1 MGCTSSRLAVL
12 CGYMSDLSDF
22 DAPKKPWLTAL
33 VPALVIFLAAGAY
46 WAFTSGDGDRNNLEQ
61 VGTPANSGDKLISGK
76 SYYLY
81 ASEIEL
87 YPNNQEG
94 KPWDRGEDGP
104 DIKYQIKWLGNEIFE
119 STVKDDSLLGN
130 WSGLQIDLKW
140 SDLLGKTL
148 SPNEAIQAARI
159 RYETKSS
166 VEIVVKDSDLAK
178 DDLAGNV
185 EIDLKSLRVG
195 KNSREFPKDSK
206 NSVRNIIITV
216 LPIDSTI
223 DDLAQFMRE

>member
-1 MGCTSSRLAVL
+1 
-12 CGYMSDLSDF
+12 MSDLSDF

-33 VPALVIFLAAGAY
+33 IPASVILLAAGAY
-46 WAFTSGDGDRNNLEQ
+46 WAFTSGETNGNNGIEHGIPANTGDR
-61 VGTPANSGDKLISGK
+61 LIPGK

-87 YPNNQEG
+87 YPSNQEG
-94 KPWDRGEDGP
+94 KSWDRGEDGP

-119 STVKDDSLLGN
+119 STVKEDSLLGN

-140 SDLLGKTL
+140 SDLLGKTI

-166 VEIVVKDSDLAK
+166 IEIVIKDSDLAK
-178 DDLAGNV
+178 DDLAGNI

-195 KNSREFPKDSK
+195 KNSRQFPKDGG
-206 NSVRNIIITV
+206 NSVRNLILTL

-223 DDLAQFMRE
+223 EDLAQFMKE

>member
-1 MGCTSSRLAVL
+1 
-12 CGYMSDLSDF
+12 MSDLSDF

-33 VPALVIFLAAGAY
+33 IPASVILLAAGAY
-46 WAFTSGDGDRNNLEQ
+46 WAFTSGETNGNNGIEHGIPANTGDR
-61 VGTPANSGDKLISGK
+61 LIPGK

-87 YPNNQEG
+87 YPSNQEG
-94 KPWDRGEDGP
+94 KSWDRGEDGP

-119 STVKDDSLLGN
+119 STVKEDSLLGN

-140 SDLLGKTL
+140 SDLMGKTI

-159 RYETKSS
+159 RYEIKSS
-166 VEIVVKDSDLAK
+166 IEIVIKDSDLAK
-178 DDLAGNV
+178 DDLAGNI

-195 KNSREFPKDSK
+195 KNSRQFPKDGG
-206 NSVRNIIITV
+206 NSVRNLILTL

-223 DDLAQFMRE
+223 DDLAQFMKE

>member
-1 MGCTSSRLAVL
+1 
-12 CGYMSDLSDF
+12 MSDLSDF

-33 VPALVIFLAAGAY
+33 VPAMVIFLASGAY
-46 WAFTSGDGDRNNLEQ
+46 WAFTSGNGERDKHDNDRI
-61 VGTPANSGDKLISGK
+61 PANSGDRLIAGK

-87 YPNNQEG
+87 YPNKQDG

-104 DIKYQIKWLGNEIFE
+104 DIQYQIKWLGNEIFE
-119 STVKDDSLLGN
+119 STVKDDSLLAN

-166 VEIVVKDSDLAK
+166 IEIVIEDNDLAK
-178 DDLAGNV
+178 DDLAGTI
-185 EIDLKSLRVG
+185 EIDLESLRVG
-195 KNSREFPKDSK
+195 KNSRAFPKDAG
-206 NSVRNIIITV
+206 NSVRSIIISV
-216 LPIDSTI
+216 LPIDSSI

>member
-1 MGCTSSRLAVL
+1 
-12 CGYMSDLSDF
+12 MSDLSDF

-33 VPALVIFLAAGAY
+33 VPVLVILLAAGAY
-46 WAFTSGDGDRNNLEQ
+46 WAFTSVNGGRNDIKDS
-61 VGTPANSGDKLISGK
+61 GTPANNGDKLISMK

-159 RYETKSS
+159 RYEAKSS
-166 VEIVVKDSDLAK
+166 VEIIVKDSDLAK
-178 DDLAGNV
+178 DDLAGNL

-195 KNSREFPKDSK
+195 KNPREFPKDSV
-206 NSVRNIIITV
+206 NSVRSIIITV
-216 LPIDSTI
+216 LPIDSSI
-223 DDLAQFMRE
+223 DDLAQFMKE

>member
-1 MGCTSSRLAVL
+1 
-12 CGYMSDLSDF
+12 
-22 DAPKKPWLTAL
+22 
-33 VPALVIFLAAGAY
+33 
-46 WAFTSGDGDRNNLEQ
+46 
-61 VGTPANSGDKLISGK
+61 
-76 SYYLY
+76 
-81 ASEIEL
+81 
-87 YPNNQEG
+87 
-94 KPWDRGEDGP
+94 
-104 DIKYQIKWLGNEIFE
+104 
-119 STVKDDSLLGN
+119 
-130 WSGLQIDLKW
+130 LKW

-178 DDLAGNV
+178 DDLAGNI

-195 KNSREFPKDSK
+195 KNSRKFPKDSK

>member
-1 MGCTSSRLAVL
+1 
-12 CGYMSDLSDF
+12 
-22 DAPKKPWLTAL
+22 
-33 VPALVIFLAAGAY
+33 VILLAAGAY
-46 WAFTSGDGDRNNLEQ
+46 WAFTSGETNGNNGIEHGIPANTGDR
-61 VGTPANSGDKLISGK
+61 LIPGK

-87 YPNNQEG
+87 YPSNQEG
-94 KPWDRGEDGP
+94 KSWDRGEDGP

-119 STVKDDSLLGN
+119 STVKEDSLLGN

-140 SDLLGKTL
+140 SDLMGKTI

-159 RYETKSS
+159 RYEIKSS
-166 VEIVVKDSDLAK
+166 IEIVIKDSDLAK
-178 DDLAGNV
+178 DDLAGNI

-195 KNSREFPKDSK
+195 KNSRQFPKDGG
-206 NSVRNIIITV
+206 NSVRNLILTL

>member
-1 MGCTSSRLAVL
+1 
-12 CGYMSDLSDF
+12 MSDLSDF

-33 VPALVIFLAAGAY
+33 IPASVIFLAAGAY
-46 WAFTSGDGDRNNLEQ
+46 WAFTSGDADRNRGIGQGIPANNGDR
-61 VGTPANSGDKLISGK
+61 LIQGK

-87 YPNNQEG
+87 YPSNQEG
-94 KPWDRGEDGP
+94 KSWDRGEDGP
-104 DIKYQIKWLGNEIFE
+104 DIKYQIKWLGNEIFK
-119 STVKDDSLLGN
+119 STVKEDSLLGN

-140 SDLLGKTL
+140 SDLLGKTI

-159 RYETKSS
+159 RYEPNSS
-166 VEIVVKDSDLAK
+166 IEIVVKDSDLAK
-178 DDLAGNV
+178 DDLAGNI

-195 KNSREFPKDSK
+195 KNSLQFPKDSG
-206 NSVRNIIITV
+206 NSVRSLILTL

>member
-1 MGCTSSRLAVL
+1 
-12 CGYMSDLSDF
+12 MSDLSDF

-33 VPALVIFLAAGAY
+33 IPASVIFLAAGAY
-46 WAFTSGDGDRNNLEQ
+46 WAFTSGDADRNSGIEHGITANTGDR
-61 VGTPANSGDKLISGK
+61 LIQGK

-87 YPNNQEG
+87 YPSNQVG
-94 KPWDRGEDGP
+94 KSWDRGEDGP

-119 STVKDDSLLGN
+119 STVKEDSLLGN

-140 SDLLGKTL
+140 SDLLGKTI

-159 RYETKSS
+159 RYEPKSS
-166 VEIVVKDSDLAK
+166 IEIVIKDSDLAK
-178 DDLAGNV
+178 DDLAGNI

-195 KNSREFPKDSK
+195 KNSRQFPKDSGT
-206 NSVRNIIITV
+206 SVRSLILTL

>member
-1 MGCTSSRLAVL
+1 
-12 CGYMSDLSDF
+12 MSDLSDF

-33 VPALVIFLAAGAY
+33 IPASVILLAAGAY
-46 WAFTSGDGDRNNLEQ
+46 WAFTSGETNGNNGIEHGIPANTGDR
-61 VGTPANSGDKLISGK
+61 LIPGK

-87 YPNNQEG
+87 YPSNQEG
-94 KPWDRGEDGP
+94 KSWDRGEDGP

-119 STVKDDSLLGN
+119 STVKEDSLLGN

-140 SDLLGKTL
+140 SDLLGKTI

-166 VEIVVKDSDLAK
+166 IEIVIKDSDLAK
-178 DDLAGNV
+178 DDLAGNI

-195 KNSREFPKDSK
+195 KNSRQFPKDGG
-206 NSVRNIIITV
+206 NSVRNLILTL

>member
-1 MGCTSSRLAVL
+1 
-12 CGYMSDLSDF
+12 MSDLSDF

-33 VPALVIFLAAGAY
+33 IPASVILLAAGAY
-46 WAFTSGDGDRNNLEQ
+46 WAFTSGDADRNSGIEHGIPANTGDR
-61 VGTPANSGDKLISGK
+61 LIQGK

-87 YPNNQEG
+87 YPSNQEG
-94 KPWDRGEDGP
+94 KSWDRGEDGP

-119 STVKDDSLLGN
+119 STVKEDSLLGN
-130 WSGLQIDLKW
+130 WPGLQIDLKW
-140 SDLLGKTL
+140 SDLLGTTI

-159 RYETKSS
+159 RYEPKSS
-166 VEIVVKDSDLAK
+166 IEIIIKDSDLAK
-178 DDLAGNV
+178 DDLAGNI

-195 KNSREFPKDSK
+195 KNSLQFPKDSG
-206 NSVRNIIITV
+206 NSVRSLILTL